1 VEEGIMLLKR
11 RCERTGVINFFSD
24 TEPLLAA
31 GSIVQVASSRYVWR
45 SHVQDDRVG
54 IARYLPVAEAH
65 LYRALGFGRDQPV
78 VSLAA

>member
-1 VEEGIMLLKR
+1 MLIKR

-31 GSIVQVASSRYVWR
+31 GSIVEIAPSQFVWR
-45 SHVQDDRVG
+45 SHLDDSRVG

-65 LYRALGFGRDQPV
+65 LYRALGSGRDCAV
-78 VSLAA
+78 IALAA